1 MTKEN
6 VKDKYVYEVKGR
18 GIIIKEYIGKEQII
32 YIPET
37 IENKPVIKIASEAFE
52 GRNLLEVYMPDTI
65 KEVGKFAFASNM
77 YMTEI
82 KLSGNL
88 KAIPEGMLA
97 FCGKLKELNVPSSV
111 KSMGK
116 NSLDCVKLRKLIIP
130 SSVEKISNKIFG
142 KNIEGSKSTTFIVEK
157 GSFAEEFL
165 SSKSLNIEYKEEIWL
180 LKNCYNNL

>member
-6 VKDKYVYEVKGR
+6 EKDEYVYEVKGR

-32 YIPET
+32 NIPET
-37 IENKPVIKIASEAFE
+37 IENKPVTKIASEAFE
-52 GRNLLEVYMPDTI
+52 GKSLLEVYMPDTI

-77 YMTEI
+77 CMTEI
-82 KLSGNL
+82 KLSENL

-142 KNIEGSKSTTFIVEK
+142 KNIEGSRSTTFVVEK
-157 GSFAEEFL
+157 GSFVEEFL
-165 SSKSLNIEYKEEIWL
+165 SSKSLNIEYKEEI
-180 LKNCYNNL
+180 